1 MFAVKERAPKF
12 FHDVRQTWLYEDYD
26 YCGGVQTIDT
36 DVATERVYAEQK
48 VKAKAKPK
56 GAATGKR
63 RGLPFADDT
72 VPLKKLRRKDHRLLE
87 QLQAKAAKAREE
99 TDAAIA
105 QDPKHNVP
113 APIRDA
119 LCLKTAELDVMHSDI
134 DMVAKDE
141 HSELDIAT
149 TAKKTTA
156 LLKEHALQLKG
167 FLNVQ
172 KAMHQAQ

>member
-1 MFAVKERAPKF
+1 M
-12 FHDVRQTWLYEDYD
+12 
-26 YCGGVQTIDT
+26 
-36 DVATERVYAEQK
+36 YAEQK

-63 RGLPFADDT
+63 ADRGLPFADDT

-119 LCLKTAELDVMHSDI
+119 LCLKTAELDVMHNDI

-141 HSELDIAT
+141 HSELDIET

-156 LLKEHALQLKG
+156 LLKEHALKLKG
-167 FLNVQ
+167 FLKVQ